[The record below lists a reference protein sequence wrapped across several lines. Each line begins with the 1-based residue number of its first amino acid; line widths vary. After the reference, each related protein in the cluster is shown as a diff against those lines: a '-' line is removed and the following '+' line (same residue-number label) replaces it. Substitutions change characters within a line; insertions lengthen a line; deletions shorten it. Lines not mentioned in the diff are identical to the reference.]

1 MKESGEGFCR
11 RGRGRPIH
19 VEGLKTEKSRRPTV
33 EILVLRLQ
41 NDETGVLL
49 NPLFTLR
56 SVGYAMYIHRLCV
69 GGWVG
74 GPARVGAPLGRAW
87 EEVLLL
93 MLLFLIFKKNSRKC
107 VHVCIKYLYFYC
119 VCVYTHT
126 CVFSICTFI
135 VQLCVT

>member
-74 GPARVGAPLGRAW
+74 GWTRACWGPVGARVGGG
-87 EEVLLL
+87 V
-93 MLLFLIFKKNSRKC
+93 
-107 VHVCIKYLYFYC
+107 VVD
-119 VCVYTHT
+119 VV
-126 CVFSICTFI
+126 VFNI
-135 VQLCVT
+135 